1 MNNKTKKGL
10 RWLSAAA
17 LAALTVSAC
26 IEDEPR
32 AVDDDDGSN
41 TSAGGNTSST
51 NSGGNTSSSGGA
63 GPSAGG
69 GTSVPDGP
77 SVSGFMANEA
87 VIYEYDNVTFTAQV
101 SDPDGAAD
109 VTGGTLKD
117 SDGAV
122 YGTFLK
128 SGGGNAYAVTVDWET
143 INELSAIEFVSG
155 SSEDRVFIAE
165 FTDGAGH
172 VGSAQF
178 TVSMQCSNG
187 GGFCGD
193 YCIDTNTDTNNCG
206 GCGNECLCDSGSCQT
221 CEAKP
226 VTPMDTCD
234 DVCAAQAKT
243 CSESACD
250 VAGYGF
256 DDAAC
261 TFPVA
266 SYNYYC
272 DLPFSPSTTH
282 VECCCI

>member
-1 MNNKTKKGL
+1 MNDTTMKKGL

-17 LAALTVSAC
+17 LAALTVGAC

-32 AVDDDDGSN
+32 AVDDDDGSSTSAN
-41 TSAGGNTSST
+41 GSTSSAGGST
-51 NSGGNTSSSGGA
+51 GTSGGA
-63 GPSAGG
+63 GPSASG

-77 SVSGFMANEA
+77 SVNGFMASEA
-87 VIYEYDNVTFTAQV
+87 IMFQYDSVTFTAQV
-101 SDPDGAAD
+101 TDPDGASD

-117 SDGAV
+117 SEGTL

-128 SGGGNAYAVTVDWET
+128 SGGGNAYAVTVDWES
-143 INELSAIEFVSG
+143 INELSAIEFLTG
-155 SSEDRVFIAE
+155 SSEERVFVAE

-178 TVSMQCSNG
+178 TLSMQCSG
-187 GGFCGD
+187 GEGFCGD
-193 YCIDTNTDTNNCG
+193 YCIDTNTDTSNCG
-206 GCGNECLCDSGSCQT
+206 GCGNECMCNNGACQT
-221 CEAKP
+221 CEVKP
-226 VTPMDTCD
+226 VTPMDTCN
-234 DVCAAQAKT
+234 DVCAGQGKT
-243 CSESACD
+243 CSESVCD

-272 DLPFSPSTTH
+272 DLPFSASATH